1 MKRTII
7 LLIFMAVCLFTGC
20 KKEANTNSENL
31 LVSKE
36 EIPEKSTANLEGKIA
51 INLEKSVV
59 KWKGS
64 MLFSFGNHFGTV
76 DFKEGSLEFENN
88 EITGGNFV
96 VDMTTIVNT
105 DGDYSEDLVNHLKDE
120 DFFDVEKFP
129 ESKLEFVNFEKV
141 DDNRLKIDANLII
154 KDVTKPVTL
163 YNVDYYPKQQMLSTR
178 FKIDRTEF
186 GITYSSKG
194 IAKVKDYAIS
204 DAVELEVEVH
214 FNH

>member
-7 LLIFMAVCLFTGC
+7 LLIFMTVCILTSC
-20 KKEANTNSENL
+20 KNEANTNSENL

-36 EIPEKSTANLEGKIA
+36 EMPEKSTANLEGKIA

-64 MLFSFGNHFGTV
+64 MHFSFGNHFGTV

-88 EITGGNFV
+88 EIIGGNFV

-105 DGDYSEDLVNHLKDE
+105 DGDYSEDLVNHLKNE
-120 DFFDVEKFP
+120 DFFDVEKFQ

-141 DDNRLKIDANLII
+141 DDNRLKIDANLTI
-154 KDVTKPVTL
+154 KNVTKPVTL
-163 YNVDYYPKQQMLSTR
+163 YNVDFYPKQQMLSTR

-194 IAKVKDYAIS
+194 VAKVKDYAIS

>member
-7 LLIFMAVCLFTGC
+7 LLIFMTVCILTSC
-20 KKEANTNSENL
+20 KNEANTNSENL

-36 EIPEKSTANLEGKIA
+36 EMPEKSTANLEGKIA

-76 DFKEGSLEFENN
+76 DFKAGSLEFENN
-88 EITGGNFV
+88 EIKDGSFV

-105 DGDYSEDLVNHLKDE
+105 DGDYSEDLVNHLKNE

-129 ESKLEFVNFEKV
+129 YANIKITSATKKEEGQYSITADLTIKGITHPITFTSEVKINGEEF
-141 DDNRLKIDANLII
+141 IGTA
-154 KDVTKPVTL
+154 
-163 YNVDYYPKQQMLSTR
+163 S
-178 FKIDRTEF
+178 FKIDRTKW
-186 GITYSSKG
+186 G
-194 IAKVKDYAIS
+194 VKYGSGSFFKDLGDKMIL
-204 DAVELEVEVH
+204 DDID
-214 FNH
+214 FNIILKS

>member
-1 MKRTII
+1 MT
-7 LLIFMAVCLFTGC
+7 VCVFTGC
-20 KKEANTNSENL
+20 KNETKTNNENL
-31 LVSKE
+31 MVSKE
-36 EIPEKSTANLEGKIA
+36 EIPKKSTANLEGNIA

-76 DFKEGSLEFENN
+76 DFKAGSLEFENN

-129 ESKLEFVNFEKV
+129 ESKLEFTSFEKV
-141 DDNRLKIDANLII
+141 DDNRLKIDANLTI
-154 KDVTKPVTL
+154 KGITRPVTL
-163 YNVDYYPKQQMLSTR
+163 YNVDYYPKEEKLSTK

-186 GITYSSKG
+186 GINYNSKG
-194 IAKVKDYAIS
+194 FAKVKDYAIS
-204 DAVELEVEVH
+204 DAIELEVEVH

>member
-1 MKRTII
+1 MKRTTI
-7 LLIFMAVCLFTGC
+7 LLIFMAVCIFTSC
-20 KKEANTNSENL
+20 KNEANTNNENL

-105 DGDYSEDLVNHLKDE
+105 DGDYSEDLVNHLKNE

-141 DDNRLKIDANLII
+141 DDNRLKIDANLTI
-154 KDVTKPVTL
+154 KNVTKPVTL
-163 YNVDYYPKQQMLSTR
+163 YNVDFYPKQQMLSTR

-194 IAKVKDYAIS
+194 VAKVKDYAIS

>member
-7 LLIFMAVCLFTGC
+7 LLIFMVVCFFTGC
-20 KKEANTNSENL
+20 KNEANTNSENL

-64 MLFSFGNHFGTV
+64 MLFSFGNHFGIV

-105 DGDYSEDLVNHLKDE
+105 DGDYSEDLVNHLKNE
-120 DFFDVEKFP
+120 DFFDVEKFS
-129 ESKLEFVNFEKV
+129 ESRLEFTSFEKV
-141 DDNRLKIDANLII
+141 NDNRLKIDANLTI

-163 YNVDYYPKQQMLSTR
+163 YNVDYYPNEQKLSTK

-186 GITYSSKG
+186 GINYNSKG
-194 IAKVKDYAIS
+194 FAKVKDYAIS

>member
-20 KKEANTNSENL
+20 KNEANTNSESL

-36 EIPEKSTANLEGKIA
+36 EVAEKSTANLEGKIA

-76 DFKEGSLEFENN
+76 DFKAGSLEFENN
-88 EITGGNFV
+88 EIKDGSFV

-105 DGDYSEDLVNHLKDE
+105 DGDYSEDLVNHLKNE

-129 ESKLEFVNFEKV
+129 ESKLEFIDFEKV
-141 DDNRLKIDANLII
+141 NDNRLKIDANLSI

-163 YNVDYYPKQQMLSTR
+163 YNVDYFPEERRLSTK

-186 GITYSSKG
+186 GINYNSKG
-194 IAKVKDYAIS
+194 FAKVKDYAIS
-204 DAVELEVEVH
+204 DAVELEVEVY
-214 FNH
+214 FDN

>member
-7 LLIFMAVCLFTGC
+7 LLIFMAVCIFTGC

-76 DFKEGSLEFENN
+76 DFKAGSLEFENN
-88 EITGGNFV
+88 EIKDGSFV

-105 DGDYSEDLVNHLKDE
+105 DGDYSEDLVNHLKND

-129 ESKLEFVNFEKV
+129 ESKLEFTSFEKV
-141 DDNRLKIDANLII
+141 NDNRLKIDANLTI
-154 KDVTKPVTL
+154 KNVTKPVTL
-163 YNVDYYPKQQMLSTR
+163 FNVEYYPNEQKLSTK

-194 IAKVKDYAIS
+194 VAKVKDYAIS